1 MKRSDFFSV
10 VSRFARV
17 FLVVHRRGLILGAF
31 VFLVLC
37 VSCVRHY
44 TPEPGPAVPT
54 VIENTGTRK
63 MKEREEII
71 QWLADYAVYE
81 QEYSDIPA
89 SITIAQAILETGW
102 LRTDT
107 PTRQRMI
114 YDAKNLFGIKGTGT
128 AGYVEIP
135 THEYI
140 NGRMVSV
147 TAKFR
152 AYHTFGE
159 SFEDHSRLLTTSR
172 YYTGALNY
180 RDDPRRYI
188 GEVAK
193 KYATDP
199 NYADKVWSIVTRYDL
214 TRFDK
219 HGNGRPGPQE

>member
-1 MKRSDFFSV
+1 MSFPLRSKR
-10 VSRFARV
+10 RPLCRV
-17 FLVVHRRGLILGAF
+17 DAYAKIILCTFLLGAIGI
-31 VFLVLC
+31 
-37 VSCVRHY
+37 SCLSGPQPTAPAPIGDSPPALGPGGARTKEEKTALIEWLGFHAVR
-44 TPEPGPAVPT
+44 
-54 VIENTGTRK
+54 
-63 MKEREEII
+63 ER
-71 QWLADYAVYE
+71 QN
-81 QEYSDIPA
+81 SGIPA

-102 LRTDT
+102 LRADT
-107 PTRQRMI
+107 PARRKMI
-114 YDAKNLFGIKGTGT
+114 CEGRNLFGIKGTGT

-199 NYADKVWSIVTRYDL
+199 NYADKVWSIVTRYNL